1 MAKKLNKED
10 FYNRVMAIHNGK
22 YEYFNDFVNT
32 RSDISVLCP
41 IHGKFFI
48 TAKRHLNGQ
57 GCPKCGKEYAR
68 TCRKGNWSNFIDR
81 ADRKFSK
88 SLSFPNN
95 LYTRF
100 KMSCTIVNTRKNM
113 RMKNQ

>member
-41 IHGKFFI
+41 THGKFFI
-48 TAKRHLNGQ
+48 SAKRHLNGQ

-88 SLSFPNN
+88 SLSFPN
-95 LYTRF
+95 
-100 KMSCTIVNTRKNM
+100 IEVE
-113 RMKNQ
+113 

>member
-48 TAKRHLNGQ
+48 TAKRHLNG
-57 GCPKCGKEYAR
+57 
-68 TCRKGNWSNFIDR
+68 
-81 ADRKFSK
+81 
-88 SLSFPNN
+88 
-95 LYTRF
+95 
-100 KMSCTIVNTRKNM
+100 
-113 RMKNQ
+113 